1 MTYDERQEE
10 ILRFCTEPKS
20 RKQIVE
26 NFDIG
31 TQAVYGCVRKL
42 KLSGHLLK
50 INAPGKAN
58 GHGVTYRSTGKPYHV
73 EKRGKPQYN
82 KGFTVLGVRF

>member
-10 ILRFCTEPKS
+10 ILRFCETPKS

-26 NFDIG
+26 HFNIG

-42 KLSGHLLK
+42 KESGHLNK
-50 INAPGKAN
+50 MNEPG
-58 GHGVTYRSTGKPYHV
+58 
-73 EKRGKPQYN
+73 
-82 KGFTVLGVRF
+82 

>member
-26 NFDIG
+26 HFGIG
-31 TQAVYGCVRKL
+31 TQAVYLSVRKL
-42 KLSGHLLK
+42 KASEHLLK
-50 INAPGKAN
+50 INAPGKPN
-58 GHGVTYRSTGKPYHV
+58 GHGVTYLWTGKPYHAV
-73 EKRGKPQYN
+73 SKKEPEYN
-82 KGFTVLGVRF
+82 KGFTILGVRL

>member
-10 ILRFCTEPKS
+10 LLRFCTEPKS

-26 NFDIG
+26 HFNIG

-42 KLSGHLLK
+42 KESGHLNK
-50 INAPGKAN
+50 MNEPGKPN
-58 GHGVTYRSTGKPYHV
+58 GHGVTYQWTGKPYHV
-73 EKRGKPQYN
+73 VKHSEPQYV
-82 KGFTVLGVRF
+82 KGVTVMGVRL